1 MIIGNKKLLSI
12 IAISLLVSCGD
23 FSDKKKI
30 EKCADPKSIENGAIV
45 AKKEISGKNVL
56 LFKDSF
62 VDGNPDPLGI
72 FKDEDLIALGKMDL
86 KDKLAEKTG
95 RYEEIWDE
103 CEKEFSLTPI
113 KFKEKYLK

>member
-1 MIIGNKKLLSI
+1 MAIIKANNQTIS
-12 IAISLLVSCGD
+12 AITSLPAAITTG
-23 FSDKKKI
+23 KI
-30 EKCADPKSIENGAIV
+30 
-45 AKKEISGKNVL
+45 L
-56 LFKDSF
+56 QFKTVQSTTSTSNTSSSTF

-86 KDKLAEKTG
+86 KDKLAEMTG

-113 KFKEKYLK
+113 KFREKYLK